1 VGHDRDRE
9 AVHRAE
15 SAKAIDR
22 SDWNLPR
29 ACEGA
34 AAIFICVPRD
44 ELETTLRAIADDLT
58 PNTLVA
64 TVGIPSVFA
73 HRIAGQRL
81 ATAVPFFST
90 ALIYHPDRIN
100 SFETLP
106 DGESVRDA
114 IWAIAPNQQASP
126 AMVDIFFALANQLG
140 TRPLFVDLLEQD
152 GMALAMQV
160 MPVVLSS
167 LFILAVSSDAG
178 WRERMWMAGAEFG
191 QSVQSVQRAV
201 SLAPTLSDQPEMVV
215 HWLNQIMRQCIVLR
229 DAIEQGDNQL
239 ITTLFTQA
247 EARRQEWLSAWRKGR
262 TEERASIERDQGG
275 LLKLFLGERLANQL
289 GSGKVR

>member
-1 VGHDRDRE
+1 
-9 AVHRAE
+9 
-15 SAKAIDR
+15 
-22 SDWNLPR
+22 
-29 ACEGA
+29 
-34 AAIFICVPRD
+34 
-44 ELETTLRAIADDLT
+44 
-58 PNTLVA
+58 
-64 TVGIPSVFA
+64 
-73 HRIAGQRL
+73 
-81 ATAVPFFST
+81 
-90 ALIYHPDRIN
+90 
-100 SFETLP
+100 
-106 DGESVRDA
+106 VRDA

-126 AMVDIFFALANQLG
+126 AMVDMFFALANQLG

-191 QSVQSVQRAV
+191 QSVQSVQRAA
-201 SLAPTLSDQPEMVV
+201 SLAPTLSDQPEVAV
-215 HWLNQIMRQCIVLR
+215 HWLNQIMRQCIALR
-229 DAIEQGDNQL
+229 DAIERGDNQL